1 MVIQS
6 SLCTTPIDM
15 GGGLV
20 LRRILL
26 GLSTKRWTTG
36 HQDDFRWTLE
46 KTQRLP
52 RIGDFLTNL
61 AMVMSRLHVKRKVT
75 TKLRKHSNYKR
86 IAMVNT
92 QLEVGTI
99 VIICNSKSKHNSQF
113 GFVYKRHASGRFG
126 VKLSGG
132 QMVLY
137 SLCSLRKS
145 SLSTPESSPWKE
157 DFERVCEDRD
167 NYFLD
172 PCNVF
177 NDTESQTSPSN
188 ETPEY
193 EALQHVIERLSQQL
207 SQFSIETVSRFN
219 QVQQNVQE
227 LHDRQETLSEVVS
240 RLRPITTNA
249 PGEATTNTN
258 RRNQPN
264 TDIVPMDH

>member
-1 MVIQS
+1 ME
-6 SLCTTPIDM
+6 
-15 GGGLV
+15 GGLV

-61 AMVMSRLHVKRKVT
+61 AMIQRKNPRFLLNTVMSHLHVKRKVT
-75 TKLRKHSNYKR
+75 TTLRKHSNYKR

-99 VIICNSKSKHNSQF
+99 VIICNSKSKHKSRF

-132 QMVLY
+132 QMVSY
-137 SLCSLRKS
+137 SPCSLRKS

-207 SQFSIETVSRFN
+207 SQFSIETASRFN

-249 PGEATTNTN
+249 LGEATTNTN